1 MNCYEYRQQIAA
13 QWFLSSISLDG
24 DAHGLSRPT
33 LGYKN
38 GQRGHGFIATDE
50 DDDEDDKSGLEFAFG
65 DRISSVGCQS
75 GLLRPCK
82 SSRAITRKNVCF
94 NEVFQESPQH
104 STVGPRRLLSAP
116 EPHDRSPP
124 PKPRLSQT
132 EYGLLNQANSTSFRY
147 AISTM
152 SLRRPPLVMASVI
165 PLSRD
170 PLMQSGITK
179 GPNGTPLG
187 GVGSKQRS
195 APETPGA
202 LLNSLFRHT
211 ANNATRS
218 GSLAQDEILASTSL
232 PVAKPLSHI
241 KPVDS
246 VDRSYAHFLVPH
258 NSLHQWRNS
267 HRRGRRRAETVGGDE
282 LPGKSAPTPVT
293 PNSRTAMP
301 TDSSASAC
309 GGGQYRSRSQ
319 TLSFSNVASPISKS
333 ENSPLQDGAL
343 AYNVQSVEVTAYPS
357 SSENIESIQPVVY
370 DDPLINYNPLLLDD
384 PMAPRVTN
392 RRVFP
397 FQGYVTSILGYRR
410 PDEHKKS
417 LNREFHQRFP
427 NVQLTLTKMR
437 SLKLNLLSV
446 ALRMNLDLWIVAH
459 AYVLFEKII
468 LKLFVCKSN
477 RKLCA
482 GAALLIS
489 AKLNDLKG
497 PALPVFIQEIESEL
511 RISHRDLLRME
522 MAVFIGLEFCVLP
535 SPSET
540 QPHFSQIQKYLGVVS
555 VPRRPSNGS
564 HSFEDEHFFTT
575 SMEFRLE

>member
-1 MNCYEYRQQIAA
+1 MNCYDYRQQVAA

-24 DAHGLSRPT
+24 NAHGISRPT
-33 LGYKN
+33 RGYKN
-38 GQRGHGFIATDE
+38 GQRGHGFVATDE
-50 DDDEDDKSGLEFAFG
+50 DDDEDDKSGLDFAFG
-65 DRISSVGCQS
+65 DRIPSVGCES
-75 GLLRPCK
+75 DLFRPCK
-82 SSRAITRKNVCF
+82 SLKVTTRKNVCF
-94 NEVFQESPQH
+94 DEVFQGSSQH
-104 STVGPRRLLSAP
+104 SDVGPQRFLSTI

-124 PKPRLSQT
+124 SKPRLSQT
-132 EYGLLNQANSTSFRY
+132 EYGFFNQVSSASFR
-147 AISTM
+147 
-152 SLRRPPLVMASVI
+152 
-165 PLSRD
+165 
-170 PLMQSGITK
+170 
-179 GPNGTPLG
+179 PNGTPSG
-187 GVGSKQRS
+187 CVGRQRS

-218 GSLAQDEILASTSL
+218 GSLAQDEILANTSL

-246 VDRSYAHFLVPH
+246 VDRSYAHFLVPR
-258 NSLHQWRNS
+258 NSLHQWQNS
-267 HRRGRRRAETVGGDE
+267 HRRGRRRAETVGGDD

-293 PNSRTAMP
+293 PGSRSAAP
-301 TDSSASAC
+301 TDCSASVT

-319 TLSFSNVASPISKS
+319 TLSLSSVASPISKH
-333 ENSPLQDGAL
+333 ENSPLQDGAV
-343 AYNVQSVEVTAYPS
+343 AYNVQSGQFLPPFIEVFFSPLRALIYSPPFAILVEMTAYPS

-437 SLKLNLLSV
+437 SLKLNLLSI

-459 AYVLFEKII
+459 AYVLFEKMI

-497 PALPVFIQEIESEL
+497 PAMPVFIQEIESEL

-535 SPSET
+535 SSAET
-540 QPHFSQIQKYLGVVS
+540 QPHFAQIQKYLGVVS
-555 VPRRPSNGS
+555 APRRQSNGS
-564 HSFEDEHFFTT
+564 YSLEDEHFFTT
-575 SMEFRLE
+575 SMEL

>member
-13 QWFLSSISLDG
+13 QWFLSTISLDG
-24 DAHGLSRPT
+24 NAHGLARTARYS
-33 LGYKN
+33 KS
-38 GQRGHGFIATDE
+38 GQRVHGFFATDE
-50 DDDEDDKSGLEFAFG
+50 DDDEDDKSGLDFAYG
-65 DRISSVGCQS
+65 DRISSISRQPN
-75 GLLRPCK
+75 LFRPCK
-82 SSRAITRKNVCF
+82 SAKVTTRKNVCF
-94 NEVFQESPQH
+94 DEAFQGSLQH
-104 STVGPRRLLSAP
+104 SDGGSPRLLSTPATR
-116 EPHDRSPP
+116 DRSPP
-124 PKPRLSQT
+124 ETSRLSQT
-132 EYGLLNQANSTSFRY
+132 EYGLFGQAANGSFRY

-170 PLMQSGITK
+170 PLMQSGIPK
-179 GPNGTPLG
+179 GLNGTQSG
-187 GVGSKQRS
+187 GVGRQRS

-211 ANNATRS
+211 TNNTTRS
-218 GSLAQDEILASTSL
+218 GSIGQDENLANTSL
-232 PVAKPLSHI
+232 PIAKPLSHI

-246 VDRSYAHFLVPH
+246 VDRSYARFLVPR
-258 NSLHQWRNS
+258 NSLQQSQNP

-282 LPGKSAPTPVT
+282 LSTATGKSAPTPVT
-293 PNSRTAMP
+293 NSSRSVAP
-301 TDSSASAC
+301 TDYGASDS

-319 TLSFSNVASPISKS
+319 TLSLSSMASPISKP
-333 ENSPLQDGAL
+333 ENSPLQDGTVS
-343 AYNVQSVEVTAYPS
+343 YNIQSVELTPYPS

-397 FQGYVTSILGYRR
+397 FQGYVASILGYRR
-410 PDEHKKS
+410 ADEQKKC

-437 SLKLNLLSV
+437 SLKLNLLSI

-459 AYVLFEKII
+459 AYVLFEKMI

-482 GAALLIS
+482 GAALLIG

-497 PALPVFIQEIESEL
+497 PALPAFIQEIESEL
-511 RISHRDLLRME
+511 RISHRDLLKME

-535 SPSET
+535 SPAEA
-540 QPHFSQIQKYLGVVS
+540 QPHFYQIQKSLGVVA
-555 VPRRPSNGS
+555 VPRRLSNRS
-564 HSFEDEHFFTT
+564 HSLEDEHFC
-575 SMEFRLE
+575 SLME